1 MKVVLLA
8 GGLGTR
14 LWPVS
19 TKKVPKQYVKF
30 FNEET
35 MLVSTYKKLKSQ
47 GFSIYVATNKKQSKF
62 VKKQLGNNIRIIK
75 EPEAH
80 GTFGAMLNIANYFK
94 YVEKINLD
102 ETIITI
108 PIDHD
113 VDQNFYDVLN
123 EMAYHLNDEIDFG
136 LIGIEP
142 TYPTKEYGYII
153 EQKNIVQKFVEK
165 PNEHK
170 AINLINNGAYWNSGI
185 VAFKLETMC
194 NISNKYLNVNSYKTF
209 YKNYKELPKNSFDRE
224 VLEKS
229 KKIYVVKTKNKWMD
243 LGTWQNLYSKV
254 SNADIYN
261 TNIINTEN
269 KKIINNGVTDSIIV
283 NTSNGIA
290 LFEKNKHNIFYR
302 HWGYYKIID
311 TYKTNGNNVKVKY
324 LKICA
329 NKNISYQYHKFREEV
344 WYVTSGSGIIV
355 IDGKQQEI
363 KIGDIIKIGKEQK
376 HSVKSLFDLEI
387 IEIQRGIKTVES
399 DIVRLEKKWELIV
412 GVK

>member
-1 MKVVLLA
+1 
-8 GGLGTR
+8 
-14 LWPVS
+14 
-19 TKKVPKQYVKF
+19 
-30 FNEET
+30 
-35 MLVSTYKKLKSQ
+35 
-47 GFSIYVATNKKQSKF
+47 
-62 VKKQLGNNIRIIK
+62 
-75 EPEAH
+75 
-80 GTFGAMLNIANYFK
+80 MLNIANYFK

-102 ETIITI
+102 EAIITI

-142 TYPTKEYGYII
+142 TYPIKEYGYII

-194 NISNKYLNVNSYKTF
+194 NISSKYVNVNNYKTF

-243 LGTWQNLYSKV
+243 LGTWQNLYSKL

-269 KKIINNGVTDSIIV
+269 KKIVNNGVTDSIII

-311 TYKTNGNNVKVKY
+311 TYKQMEIM
-324 LKICA
+324 LK
-329 NKNISYQYHKFREEV
+329 
-344 WYVTSGSGIIV
+344 
-355 IDGKQQEI
+355 
-363 KIGDIIKIGKEQK
+363 
-376 HSVKSLFDLEI
+376 
-387 IEIQRGIKTVES
+387 
-399 DIVRLEKKWELIV
+399 
-412 GVK
+412 